1 MTEHRVGTREEW
13 QAARDDLAKVEAEQ
27 AARNEEVKQH
37 VSSNRH
43 PAGGSRIPAHSF
55 RGVWLVAA
63 QIPAF
68 RIPTERTIV
77 AGAALAVAGVLLIVA
92 THWGHF
98 GRK

>member
-1 MTEHRVGTREEW
+1 MSHQTGILLAEVGF
-13 QAARDDLAKVEAEQ
+13 LLILF
-27 AARNEEVKQH
+27 
-37 VSSNRH
+37 
-43 PAGGSRIPAHSF
+43 AGI
-55 RGVWLVAA
+55 WLVAA